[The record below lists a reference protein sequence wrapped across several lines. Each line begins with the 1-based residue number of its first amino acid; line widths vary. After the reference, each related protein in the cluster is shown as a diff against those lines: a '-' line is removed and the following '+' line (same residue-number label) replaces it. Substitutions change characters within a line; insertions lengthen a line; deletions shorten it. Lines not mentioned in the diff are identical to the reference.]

1 MKTVRIMLEDENEFL
16 EDTPDHE
23 IDTAI
28 REVIKEFLEDFY
40 VVEIEIDRD
49 WGSSPYN
56 SNENN

>member
-1 MKTVRIMLEDENEFL
+1 MKTVRIMLEDENEVL

-28 REVIKEFLEDFY
+28 REVIKEFLEDL
-40 VVEIEIDRD
+40 IDRD